1 MVAGLVLVIAAT
13 AGAFL
18 TDDARYLRLA
28 VLAAAWAFLA
38 AVLLAGRHRSDPL
51 PTAAEESRWAE
62 DQDLARAHDELA
74 RLGDLRRDLASLADV
89 RADLSEVRAELAA
102 LAELRADL
110 GGLAELRAEVR
121 RLRAELSEQPD
132 GQMLVE
138 RVVMRPQGSRMPL
151 DPERARGFDPERAR
165 GFDGSAVAAR
175 LDETLLPSSG
185 PRTSAFSLHAPLPPP
200 PTVHTP
206 PSSSPLDRFADPA
219 HSGPALAGPEPLL
232 ARPLWETPASAGP
245 SPDRA
250 RPVPHRRRTDDTGAE
265 LLADPAEAV
274 TTERRASAAVPPVAF
289 RPSPGP
295 VGVPLAGAPPAPDAL
310 ADPLHDP
317 LPGEPAGHVR
327 LTEILAANA
336 VIPAGT
342 PRRRH
347 RYREDDEP
355 DDVLAR
361 VLGRD

>member
-1 MVAGLVLVIAAT
+1 
-13 AGAFL
+13 
-18 TDDARYLRLA
+18 
-28 VLAAAWAFLA
+28 
-38 AVLLAGRHRSDPL
+38 
-51 PTAAEESRWAE
+51 
-62 DQDLARAHDELA
+62 
-74 RLGDLRRDLASLADV
+74 
-89 RADLSEVRAELAA
+89 
-102 LAELRADL
+102 
-110 GGLAELRAEVR
+110 
-121 RLRAELSEQPD
+121 
-132 GQMLVE
+132 
-138 RVVMRPQGSRMPL
+138 
-151 DPERARGFDPERAR
+151 
-165 GFDGSAVAAR
+165 VAAR

-185 PRTSAFSLHAPLPPP
+185 PRTSAFSLEAPLPPP
-200 PTVHTP
+200 PTAQAP
-206 PSSSPLDRFADPA
+206 PDRFARPALPDPEELPVHA
-219 HSGPALAGPEPLL
+219 WSRHAAAEPARGGPAPAGPEPLL

-310 ADPLHDP
+310 ADPLAR
-317 LPGEPAGHVR
+317 EPAGHVR